1 MGSDTGQVRVLE
13 LELNCDILQKLFE
26 IKIDHLDTFDEDS
39 NGFEASTKACLDIVD
54 SDTREAAQVN
64 VYPESFGND
73 YDDESNDATNENDH
87 DDIVFYDNFVIH
99 IFVDFFNPQLQI
111 YLGME

>member
-1 MGSDTGQVRVLE
+1 MRVLE

-54 SDTREAAQVN
+54 SDTREAAQN
-64 VYPESFGND
+64 LLEMIMMMK
-73 YDDESNDATNENDH
+73 AMMLLMKM
-87 DDIVFYDNFVIH
+87 IMMI
-99 IFVDFFNPQLQI
+99 
-111 YLGME
+111 

>member
-1 MGSDTGQVRVLE
+1 MRVLE

-26 IKIDHLDTFDEDS
+26 IKIDHLDTLDEDS

-64 VYPESFGND
+64 V
-73 YDDESNDATNENDH
+73 
-87 DDIVFYDNFVIH
+87 
-99 IFVDFFNPQLQI
+99 
-111 YLGME
+111 